1 MSVEPSPAEP
11 PADAPQPTPEMSEE
25 QRRRLAAVFGDALPD
40 TTGDERD
47 PVPDDNEAQLLA
59 DRPPHHDR

>member
-1 MSVEPSPAEP
+1 MPAEP
-11 PADAPQPTPEMSEE
+11 PADEPEPSASPSISDA
-25 QRRRLAAVFGDALPD
+25 QRLRLAAVFGDALPD